1 MDEFLRTATETKHN
15 LVNIIK
21 LFYVYKSKQNGIQQ
35 KILTEMSTTTI
46 KRILIIRLK
55 QTKMPIPTTTTTT
68 NNNQNMKNTSLN
80 TRTKNKK

>member
-1 MDEFLRTATETKHN
+1 MYINPNRMEYNK
-15 LVNIIK
+15 
-21 LFYVYKSKQNGIQQ
+21 

-55 QTKMPIPTTTTTT
+55 LTKMPITTTTT